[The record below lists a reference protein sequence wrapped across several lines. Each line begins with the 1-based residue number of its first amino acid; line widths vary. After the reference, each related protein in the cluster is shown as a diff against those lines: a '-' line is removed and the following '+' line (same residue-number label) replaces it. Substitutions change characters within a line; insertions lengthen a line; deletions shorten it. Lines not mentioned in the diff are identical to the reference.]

1 MPGCFRP
8 TGRIDRRYYRFRVQF
23 SLFSAGNLLFLQNIS
38 SVFETIRVIT
48 VIIANRC
55 LAIPGKILSIDYS
68 MEQTTMAKVDFGG
81 IIKLVCIEGIEVA
94 AVDCILI
101 HARESVSA
109 IAE

>member
-1 MPGCFRP
+1 
-8 TGRIDRRYYRFRVQF
+8 
-23 SLFSAGNLLFLQNIS
+23 
-38 SVFETIRVIT
+38 
-48 VIIANRC
+48 
-55 LAIPGKILSIDYS
+55 
-68 MEQTTMAKVDFGG
+68 MAKVDFGG